1 MVFYRERPFAKGDEK
16 QGVVLALMFHYVYV
30 GTDRAPFKSV
40 SEFYSSIQKYH
51 ILSLYNVTGMYDRAE
66 HVVFDN

>member
-30 GTDRAPFKSV
+30 GTDRAPFNL
-40 SEFYSSIQKYH
+40 FLNFIP
-51 ILSLYNVTGMYDRAE
+51 LYRSTTY
-66 HVVFDN
+66 